1 LLHLPLTWSD
11 FETKIDDAGPFT
23 LPTDRTNPSKHSIN
37 YFILFYFHSADSA
50 KHRNM
55 LLLTAYTW
63 LISDYV
69 YWETNS
75 VYFSTQTDSTYGYY
89 LLSFEPFSCHVG
101 RQSERDRGKPIQYY
115 ALHQKHTW
123 TA

>member
-1 LLHLPLTWSD
+1 
-11 FETKIDDAGPFT
+11 
-23 LPTDRTNPSKHSIN
+23 
-37 YFILFYFHSADSA
+37 
-50 KHRNM
+50 M

-75 VYFSTQTDSTYGYY
+75 VYFLTQTDSTYGYY
-89 LLSFEPFSCHVG
+89 LLSFEPFSYHVG
-101 RQSERDRGKPIQYY
+101 RQSEQDRGKPIQHY

-123 TA
+123 TAQPGNTPYNHLRCSSVLFCHDNMLIAPTGTQPIVFS